1 MTPDENRADLER
13 HAEDFRNRTGFTYTV
28 LDPASRDVIGCVYIY
43 PVRIPSTTPRAVLG
57 KGEPC
62 GPGHSALARGER
74 VARIRLALRQ
84 RPVRTTYVARYSIL
98 LGMATKAD
106 FTDDEWK
113 AMQEG
118 ITGAGLFVALVD
130 RGFFDSFKEANAL
143 AHHLRDAHYA
153 SDSVLVR
160 DLATGHDRPF
170 GATASPQEVEQ
181 KTVATLQQAVAAL
194 EAKSPEDLPAYRQL
208 VTEVAQ
214 SVAEAAKGVSQQ
226 ENQALDSIRAALG
239 S

>member
-1 MTPDENRADLER
+1 MATP
-13 HAEDFRNRTGFTYTV
+13 
-28 LDPASRDVIGCVYIY
+28 P
-43 PVRIPSTTPRAVLG
+43 
-57 KGEPC
+57 
-62 GPGHSALARGER
+62 ALAHTDLTR
-74 VARIRLALRQ
+74 VVVAFPIAPVKAEPAVAATTTATTTLSQQPRHLIAGRTLGIDANNGPTAPTAARRQ
-84 RPVRTTYVARYSIL
+84 RSAIL
-98 LGMATKAD
+98 LGMATRAD
-106 FTDDEWK
+106 FTDEEWK

-143 AHHLRDAHYA
+143 AHHLRDAHEH

-170 GATASPQEVEQ
+170 GMTASPAEVEQ
-181 KTVATLQQAVAAL
+181 TTVTTLQQAVAAL
-194 EAKSPEDLPAYRQL
+194 GAKSPEDLPAYKQL
-208 VTEVAQ
+208 VLEVAQ
-214 SVAEAAKGVSQQ
+214 SVAEAAKGVSTQ